1 MSDDNQPLY
10 ISRRLLSEKIRR
22 FTAGMAVTSG
32 TFEIL
37 VPGQLSDMEWNQMDQ
52 LHRTYVHR
60 TYDRALRIVIA
71 EDYAVSLTQWGNWP
85 FLITVSDSRV
95 APGLFYQSMTL
106 AGIVFLQSVI
116 AMTVEGN
123 AVRLRDDWY
132 IASHRLFSFLH
143 KPLNR
148 RLLSLNARLNSEDA
162 EIRERRRVLR
172 LDGFTFSSDPPNF
185 LTSNNLTDHTIYPK
199 LGGGSISVAD
209 LPTEEFARRRV
220 GSIDFLLRREAG
232 DAISIIPAAC
242 PHEGGP
248 LERGRIC
255 DGHIECPWHGLQFRP
270 VQVSARSPVQT
281 AFSYRFELDGPSI
294 RVSSANADIP
304 VRELT

>member
-1 MSDDNQPLY
+1 MSDDNQALF
-10 ISRRLLSEKIRR
+10 ISRKLLSEKIRR

-32 TFEIL
+32 TFEIV

-71 EDYAVSLTQWGNWP
+71 EDHAVSLTQWGRWP
-85 FLITVSDSRV
+85 FLISVSDTRV

-106 AGIVFLQSVI
+106 AGVVFLHSVI
-116 AMTVEGN
+116 AFTVEGN
-123 AVRLRDDWY
+123 QVRLRDDWY

-148 RLLSLNARLNSEDA
+148 RLLALHRRLNSEDA
-162 EIRERRRVLR
+162 EIRERRRTLR
-172 LDGFTFSSDPPNF
+172 LDGFRFSSDPPDF
-185 LTSNNLTDHTIYPK
+185 LTANNLSNHTLYPR
-199 LGGGSISVAD
+199 LEGTMPISE
-209 LPTEEFARRRV
+209 LPRDEFVRRRL
-220 GSIDFLLRREAG
+220 GSIDFLLRREA
-232 DAISIIPAAC
+232 DDTVSIIPAAC

-255 DGHIECPWHGLQFRP
+255 DGRIECPWHGLQFRP
-270 VQVSARSPVQT
+270 AQLNVRTTSQT
-281 AFSYRFELDGPSI
+281 AFGFRFDLVAQGI
-294 RVSSANADIP
+294 RVSNVNTDVP